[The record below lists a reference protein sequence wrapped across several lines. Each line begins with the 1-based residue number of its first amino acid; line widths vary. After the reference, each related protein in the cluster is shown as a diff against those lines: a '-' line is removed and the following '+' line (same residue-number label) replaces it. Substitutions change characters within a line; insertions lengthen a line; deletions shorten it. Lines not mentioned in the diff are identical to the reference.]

1 MNDTFTDIV
10 TGLSIHPT
18 RCNEMFAGLRD
29 GSIYHSVDEGKNWTP
44 LNDGLNVGQK
54 AFPKEYTLKDLDGS
68 VKTLTGYLYESTIY
82 ELHCNPWCP
91 DILYAATAD
100 GLFKRDIECQRY
112 QT

>member
-1 MNDTFTDIV
+1 
-10 TGLSIHPT
+10 
-18 RCNEMFAGLRD
+18 MFAGLKN
-29 GSIYHSVDEGKNWTP
+29 GSVYHSVDEGKNWTP
-44 LNDGLNVGQK
+44 LSDGLNVGQK

-100 GLFKRDIECQRY
+100 GLFKRDIERQNY